1 MAAEA
6 AGDEKV
12 PKVETR
18 NAMVRKAGSP
28 AAAYSAGDAMSR
40 AALASLK
47 LTVRVLR
54 LNLSAIAPAK
64 GAKRMTGIASTTMT
78 IAEWARSPVVP

>member
-1 MAAEA
+1 
-6 AGDEKV
+6 
-12 PKVETR
+12 
-18 NAMVRKAGSP
+18 
-28 AAAYSAGDAMSR
+28 MSR

-64 GAKRMTGIASTTMT
+64 GEKRMTGTASTTMT

>member
-1 MAAEA
+1 
-6 AGDEKV
+6 
-12 PKVETR
+12 
-18 NAMVRKAGSP
+18 
-28 AAAYSAGDAMSR
+28 MSR

-54 LNLSAIAPAK
+54 LNLSAMVPAK

-78 IAEWARSPVVP
+78 IAEWARSPVAL